1 MSNTIPYTNAIE
13 SLDSTIAMAIDQLEG
28 DRDLAIELDVITDT
42 EAEYIQDYLDDLE
55 AIRGKINHA

>member
-13 SLDSTIAMAIDQLEG
+13 SLDSTISMAIDQLEG